1 MKNNRTYWDR
11 FDICEAYWCFAM
23 DWHGG
28 QWSPEYAIFGR
39 LRRMQFK
46 PAIDLNY
53 RRLTDNGKSI
63 YSQLRGALLR
73 KVASK

>member
-1 MKNNRTYWDR
+1 
-11 FDICEAYWCFAM
+11 
-23 DWHGG
+23 
-28 QWSPEYAIFGR
+28 
-39 LRRMQFK
+39 MQFK